1 MIIILLFIMNYSRV
15 YSKLLPK
22 MGQYGTFTLPMTF
35 QKFRSSDVVRHTR
48 KPGNCTIFDVSHMG
62 VFETRN
68 TNRLNDLLHLNLG
81 KLKNNKGRLAVIL
94 EGENDNCVVDDLI
107 VSRIDY
113 NKYRL
118 VINANTRDFYREKE
132 YLKECN
138 KTILAIQGPYSQKL
152 LEEITNT
159 YLSDLYFMEN
169 RTIYKDEFEICRCG
183 YTGEDGFEIYIEGQD
198 SDLSKEIIGRLIE
211 KSLDSSLESNISN
224 NIMFGGLIERDI
236 LRLEA
241 GLWLAGSEFSRENP
255 IKFNALNSKFLID
268 NRYRNNEHFE
278 TFTRMKFISSEKPL
292 KTGPIYYNDNDNDN
306 RIIGIITSS
315 GKSFNLDKF
324 IGIGFIDND
333 IDNDNPIESKLA
345 YSLGNNNKKIHLTI
359 HDSPFIN
366 GKYYRK

>member
-1 MIIILLFIMNYSRV
+1 MNYAKL

-22 MGQYGTFTLPMTF
+22 MGQYGNFTLPMTF
-35 QKFRSSDVVRHTR
+35 QKFRSSDVVRNTR
-48 KPGNCTIFDVSHMG
+48 KPGNCTVFDVSHMG

-68 TNRLNDLLHLNLG
+68 TNRLNDLLYLNLG

-94 EGENDNCVVDDLI
+94 EGENNNRVVDDLI

-113 NKYRL
+113 RKYRL
-118 VINANTRDFYREKE
+118 VVNANTRDFYREKE

-138 KTILAIQGPYSQKL
+138 KTILAIQGEHSQKL
-152 LEEITNT
+152 LEELTNT
-159 YLSDLYFMEN
+159 DLSDLYFMEN
-169 RTIYKDEFEICRCG
+169 RTIHKDEFEICRCG

-198 SDLSKEIIGRLIE
+198 SDLSKEIIGTLVDR
-211 KSLDSSLESNISN
+211 SLESSLES

-241 GLWLAGSEFSRENP
+241 GLWLAGNEFSRENP

-268 NRYRNNEHFE
+268 NRYRNNEHLF
-278 TFTRMKFISSEKPL
+278 TNTRMKFISSERPFKGG
-292 KTGPIYYNDNDNDN
+292 TIYYGDDK
-306 RIIGIITSS
+306 IIGVVTSS

-324 IGIGFIDND
+324 IGIGFIN
-333 IDNDNPIESKLA
+333 NDNNDNRPVDSTLV
-345 YSLGNNNKKIHLTI
+345 YSLGNNNKKIPLTI